1 MPFYFSNLTRASA
14 DLAQL
19 DDALALH
26 TERIIEGRKEVVRQI
41 GSDDSVNAL
50 HAEAIREVARAMAF
64 FGLDFRL

>member
-1 MPFYFSNLTRASA
+1 
-14 DLAQL
+14 
-19 DDALALH
+19 LALH

-41 GSDDSVNAL
+41 GSDDSVNGL